1 MPSVFFTW
9 VTELLVEVFILV
21 QQVCSPAEPSPQPF
35 LAFLW
40 LYGFGFVL
48 FFVFFFFHFPCLLET
63 GCSGVHCVDYAGL
76 ELMELLL
83 QSSNLSI

>member
-1 MPSVFFTW
+1 MG
-9 VTELLVEVFILV
+9 L
-21 QQVCSPAEPSPQPF
+21 
-35 LAFLW
+35 
-40 LYGFGFVL
+40 VL
-48 FFVFFFFHFPCLLET
+48 FCFLFFFFFHFPCLLET